1 VNKPSTITNRKKK
14 KQTADRWNRI
24 ERGCRMVASRRRAP
38 TAQTELEFVQI
49 IPQRPQKGTK
59 FANYVLEFCHEL
71 LFLYSEPT
79 SASRNIR
86 FMFANGQSKRMTDAP
101 KKLLCI
107 EDDRET
113 ATLIA
118 EELVERG
125 FEVNLA
131 YDGRE
136 GLAAVLQKKPDLV
149 LCDISMPA
157 LSGFEVLERL
167 TALAPSFGDI
177 PFIFLTALSD
187 RDNELKGR
195 QLGADDYVTKPIDFD
210 MLSMIVNARLAG
222 VARTEVWAK
231 LVELHE
237 REVETLTWV
246 ARGKTSAE
254 IAQILGLTKRTV
266 DFHLDNARV
275 KLGATTRT
283 QAAIKAATGRLI
295 EI

>member
-1 VNKPSTITNRKKK
+1 MLANTSPNRVTETRKK
-14 KQTADRWNRI
+14 I
-24 ERGCRMVASRRRAP
+24 
-38 TAQTELEFVQI
+38 
-49 IPQRPQKGTK
+49 
-59 FANYVLEFCHEL
+59 
-71 LFLYSEPT
+71 
-79 SASRNIR
+79 
-86 FMFANGQSKRMTDAP
+86 
-101 KKLLCI
+101 LCV

-113 ATLIA
+113 AALVA
-118 EELVERG
+118 EELVDRG
-125 FEVNLA
+125 FEVSLA

-136 GLAAVLQKKPDLV
+136 GMAAILQTKPDLV

-157 LSGFEVLERL
+157 MSGFDVLERL
-167 TALAPSFGDI
+167 TALAPSFGGI
-177 PFIFLTALSD
+177 PFIFLTALTD

-210 MLSMIVNARLAG
+210 MLSVIINARLAG

-231 LVELHE
+231 FVELHD

-266 DFHLDNARV
+266 DFHLDNARI